1 MKNYGNRLGA
11 CELVRFVQLHRI
23 RGAESGDT
31 LLAIIGLQGFFP
43 LKGQAAMGIGA
54 LEAPSSERK
63 RLAAL

>member
-1 MKNYGNRLGA
+1 MATGLGRANR
-11 CELVRFVQLHRI
+11 CVFVQLHRI
-23 RGAESGDT
+23 RGAESGHI